1 MKNSKFAIG
10 SKTMIAAAIA
20 AMMSGAAM
28 AATYEQP
35 KEDVKV
41 FTAGTTQEA
50 LDKETVSNFWYAPT
64 ETGILTFLNGSL
76 SEGKNLWVIAS
87 KDGQK
92 LTGLYASGADDIATN
107 DGTIKVQAQ
116 GDAKSWQQKGMLAQ
130 NGGTAVNNGTIEA
143 DKGYGMTVGSGDVG
157 ATIINAASGKITV
170 TTEGAAMELGTSK
183 KMTGIN
189 RGTITVEKAQTGAFA
204 VGALIKGAEG
214 TFTNEGTIEAG
225 EGAYA
230 ISVEGHDG
238 SGNQVDTVANI
249 VLADGSKTIGNV
261 QVKGPNPNQ
270 KPVVA
275 TFAIAQ
281 GAQVQGN
288 FELSTGNIDIDSD
301 NATIHGDI
309 NVSGDANLAVEGNLA
324 VQGVEVKGGVF
335 SMDSG
340 TLTFVAPLTRADEE
354 TADVVVKGG
363 TFNVAKDAT
372 LVSDWVDF
380 QSGSFNAVG
389 TLDVE
394 KMTVAANTT
403 SEQTVVFGGEADIA
417 NLEIAASGT
426 APVGI
431 AEGAN
436 VSVGN
441 LTVTDT
447 GSTAIRVDDGTL
459 TFTGKVV
466 NAEGTH
472 VVNLVGGTVALT
484 DTTDL
489 SGASAGAIYL
499 AGGTLSTDSSLF
511 RNEEGEIVSN
521 DIVEKNPNPD
531 FSKSSTISFTDDTMS
546 IEDLKSLN
554 TTLAGLGSDFEV
566 LADTITTTD
575 ENGAVTT
582 LTEMK
587 IADWAGINGT
597 TLASVSAVSDSLTI
611 DQKFGAK
618 NVILTGED
626 TESDSL
632 TFSGSEFTLVGG
644 AQGTELIVS
653 RNETDPIEL
662 ENIFVT
668 SSATLNLGSDNAT
681 SYTYGVLS
689 GARLSVGTNSDINV
703 RNGDFTL
710 AKGLSVNDAGKVNVA
725 NGAILRTADTIS
737 EAGNMTA
744 ASVVNNGTMQVDG
757 TLYAETIAQ
766 NKTLNVEGALY
777 ATTITADADATT
789 SNTGLVVLSGVKQTA
804 EGATGWDVGT
814 GNMTIGPKTIAEAE
828 GEQGIEQEGGV
839 LVVGNGALAAAAYH
853 ADNHLDNL
861 VWVGQ
866 ETNFADSV
874 TFGTKASGTMDGK
887 YTTGSNVVAI
897 DIAGLANTGYAAG
910 EDLATTSNV
919 ITSDAD
925 IAADKLVFA
934 NLQNINKGMLVF
946 NEATENFELKVGD
959 VTATE
964 IDFGTMFYTGDVN
977 AETDTV
983 AFETNDRDV
992 DDWVGGLAVEG
1003 EVYDSLDNFNFGR
1016 NELVDAI
1023 VFGTDDYRAS
1033 LEAAFK
1039 KLAEANGWEETDA
1052 DYQDRYNAFMDA
1064 GHARYEDGIDSV
1076 SYMAVLGGAFST
1088 AVDINNEV
1096 WKSLDRRMSAANL
1109 NAPRNAYGV
1118 TPWVDVIGTTNEA
1131 KDLFGGAGY
1140 EADIY
1145 GAVLGADWTAPCGAI
1160 LGLAFS
1166 VGQAD
1171 ANSADWGNKVEN
1183 DVDFWGVS
1191 LYGSHRIG
1199 NFNGK
1204 VDFGYISTSNDLSTH
1219 TVLGKFDESLDADI
1233 YTFGLG
1239 AEYIVE
1245 AGAFNVVPHAGI
1257 RWSRIDMDD
1266 SKFGA
1271 DYDAM
1276 NLFQM
1281 PLGVTFSGT
1290 IEMTGWKVAPMVD
1303 LSVVP
1308 AFGDKDAVASYM
1320 GGYTDSTRVVDTNPI
1335 QMTLGV
1341 NAQVDAW
1348 TFGVNYGL
1356 TAGGDE
1362 RLNNSFNLNA
1372 RYAF

>member
-28 AATYEQP
+28 AATYEKP

-87 KDGQK
+87 KAGQK

-157 ATIINAASGKITV
+157 ATIINATSGKITV
-170 TTEGAAMELGTSK
+170 TTEGTAMELGTSK
-183 KMTGIN
+183 NMTGIN

-204 VGALIKGAEG
+204 VGALIKGAQG

-238 SGNQVDTVANI
+238 DDNQVDTVANI

-261 QVKGPNPNQ
+261 QVKGKNHNTND
-270 KPVVA
+270 VVA

-288 FELSTGNIDIDSD
+288 FELSTGEIDIDSD

-309 NVSGDANLAVEGNLA
+309 NVSGDADLAVEGNLA

-354 TADVVVKGG
+354 TPDITIGNGK
-363 TFNVAKDAT
+363 FFVAKDAGI
-372 LVSDWVDF
+372 VSNWVDF
-380 QSGSFNAVG
+380 TGGEFNSFG
-389 TLDVE
+389 TLDIE
-394 KMTVAANTT
+394 KMTVAENKGNT
-403 SEQTVVFGGEADIA
+403 QTVNFKGGKADIA
-417 NLEIAASGT
+417 NLKVEASGT

-431 AEGAN
+431 ANDADVTIGN
-436 VSVGN
+436 V
-441 LTVTDT
+441 TVTGT
-447 GSTAIRVDDGTL
+447 SSTAIRIDDGTL
-459 TFTGKVV
+459 TLTGKVV
-466 NAEGTH
+466 NAKDTH
-472 VVNLVGGTVALT
+472 IVNLAGGTVALT

-511 RNEEGEIVSN
+511 RNEEGEIVAN
-521 DIVEKNPNPD
+521 DIVADNPYDANT
-531 FSKSSTISFTDDTMS
+531 STISFTDDTMS

-597 TLASVSAVSDSLTI
+597 TLASVSAVSDSLKI
-611 DQKFGAK
+611 NQKFGAK

-626 TESDSL
+626 TGSDDL
-632 TFSGSEFTLVGG
+632 TFTGSEFTFVGG

-668 SSATLNLGSDNAT
+668 SNATLNLGSDNAT

-689 GARLSVGTNSDINV
+689 GARLSVGTNSVINV

-710 AKGLSVNDAGKVNVA
+710 AKGLSVNADGEVNVA
-725 NGAILRTADTIS
+725 DGAILRTADTIS
-737 EAGNMTA
+737 EAGNITA
-744 ASVVNNGTMQVDG
+744 DSVVNNGKMLVDG

-766 NKTLNVEGALY
+766 NQTLKVEGALY
-777 ATTITADADATT
+777 ATTITAGQSAAT

-839 LVVGNGALAAAAYH
+839 LVVGNGSQAAAAYH
-853 ADNHLDNL
+853 AENHLDNL

-866 ETNFADSV
+866 ETKFADSV
-874 TFGTKASGTMDGK
+874 TFGTKASGTMGGK

-897 DIAGLANTGYAAG
+897 DVNGLASSGYAAG
-910 EDLATTSNV
+910 ADLDKTAKV
-919 ITSDAD
+919 ITSKTA
-925 IAADKLVFA
+925 IAADKLVIA
-934 NLQNINKGMLVF
+934 NLQSINKGMLVF

-959 VTATE
+959 VTAGQVDLGTSFYHDGKVTE
-964 IDFGTMFYTGDVN
+964 G
-977 AETDTV
+977 TV
-983 AFETNDRDV
+983 AFDANEDRV
-992 DDWVGGLAVEG
+992 DDLLGGLAVEG
-1003 EVYDSLDNFNFGR
+1003 EVLDSLNNFNFGR
-1016 NELVDAI
+1016 NELVDAV
-1023 VFGTDDYRAS
+1023 VFGTDAYEESLKAS
-1033 LEAAFK
+1033 FK
-1039 KLAEANGWEETDA
+1039 KIAEANGWEVGSEEYNQQRNEFMKA
-1052 DYQDRYNAFMDA
+1052 GWDRY
-1064 GHARYEDGIDSV
+1064 EEGIDSV

-1290 IEMTGWKVAPMVD
+1290 IDMTGWKVAPMVD

-1372 RYAF
+1372 RYTF